1 MGNLSNYESNEIGQA
16 RMEAL
21 RAMGDKC
28 SEIVNMIYAV
38 AVEYENYR
46 DQLDPVADAE
56 DITYSDQSLDYMC
69 NELRPILEGLT
80 TAQKARVNQV
90 IASLGIPLT
99 V

>member
-21 RAMGDKC
+21 RAMGAKC
-28 SEIVNMIYAV
+28 GDVVNMIYAV

-56 DITYSDQSLDYMC
+56 DIIYSDQSLDYMC
-69 NELRPILEGLT
+69 NELAPILSGLT
-80 TAQKARVNQV
+80 DAQKARVNQV